1 MIEAYVTDLAVTAA
15 QGPITFA
22 NKNSRGYSV
31 RLAADNQTFNFN
43 LPGVYKVDVSVTGRV
58 TAGGTLS
65 VQVYADG
72 KPVVRAQGQ
81 SVTAANE
88 NQNIAFSTLLTVSP
102 AVAGSQA
109 SITVNYSGAAG
120 TLQLADVVITKVG

>member
-1 MIEAYVTDLAVTAA
+1 MIEAYATDLAVTAA
-15 QGPITFA
+15 QGPITFSS
-22 NKNSRGYSV
+22 KNSKGYSV

-43 LPGVYKVDVSVTGRV
+43 IPGVYKVDVSVTGRV

-72 KPVVRAQGQ
+72 NPVVRAQGQ
-81 SVTAANE
+81 AVTEANE
-88 NQNIAFSTLLTVSP
+88 NQNVSFSTLLTVSP

-109 SITVNYSGAAG
+109 SMTLNYTGAAG
-120 TLQLADVVITKVG
+120 NLLLADVVITKVG